1 MRIVRIHKIGS
12 QEMVGNLGLTDE
24 KRQIR
29 GNGQKKLRKSWINW
43 REKAS
48 GVRSFMWRP
57 SCQTAPVWDS
67 HTPILLCRLII
78 IIIISGL
85 YARIWFC
92 CSNIIWAFF
101 SPNRSFQ
108 AHWIFF
114 VGLLF
119 FLRAFWVVTSLL
131 GDNFGQQQ
139 TMWPLV
145 HRNQLKIIKMMTSHW
160 KPMKG
165 PWKDLEKS
173 WKLWPGLENPE
184 KTLRNHESKENIL
197 KKHEKTLKKLEPP
210 WKKKNLKTMQT
221 MKIP

>member
-1 MRIVRIHKIGS
+1 MVKKI
-12 QEMVGNLGLTDE
+12 
-24 KRQIR
+24 
-29 GNGQKKLRKSWINW
+29 RKSWINW
-43 REKAS
+43 REKAQGEKLYVTS
-48 GVRSFMWRP
+48 KLPDGASVGLTHPHS
-57 SCQTAPVWDS
+57 SLQTD
-67 HTPILLCRLII
+67 I
-78 IIIISGL
+78 IIIISRL

-101 SPNRSFQ
+101 FLQIGHSK
-108 AHWIFF
+108 HTEIFF

-210 WKKKNLKTMQT
+210 WKKRTWKTMQT

>member
-1 MRIVRIHKIGS
+1 MDNELRKSWINWREEAGS
-12 QEMVGNLGLTDE
+12 NNIAGNGQKNSGNLGLTDE
-24 KRQIR
+24 KRPR
-29 GNGQKKLRKSWINW
+29 
-43 REKAS
+43 
-48 GVRSFMWRP
+48 VRSFMWRP

-85 YARIWFC
+85 CARIWFC
-92 CSNIIWAFF
+92 CSNTIWAFF
-101 SPNRSFQ
+101 FLQIGHSK
-108 AHWIFF
+108 HTEIFF

-173 WKLWPGLENPE
+173 WKYDQAL
-184 KTLRNHESKENIL
+184 
-197 KKHEKTLKKLEPP
+197 KTLKRP
-210 WKKKNLKTMQT
+210 WETTRARKIFWKN
-221 MKIP
+221 MKRP